1 MSHSVLLP
9 TGSMSINRSEKRMSV
24 IEASACGVTVLTTMI
39 SSESGRCGVGVEVM
53 VAVRVRLGLCTAVEV
68 RLGVTFAGVALR
80 AAVGEAVVEKKGFQ
94 ARKVSAVTAIN
105 NSEAPVIHQPART
118 R

>member
-1 MSHSVLLP
+1 MLLP

-24 IEASACGVTVLTTMI
+24 MEAAAWGVTVLTTMI

-53 VAVRVRLGLCTAVEV
+53 VAVRVRLGLGTAVEV
-68 RLGVTFAGVALR
+68 QIGVTFAGVALP
-80 AAVGEAVVEKKGFQ
+80 AGVGEVVVEKKGFQ
-94 ARKVSAVTAIN
+94 ARKVSAVTTIN